1 MNKIEQRTQTT
12 VSEKSRGKAR
22 FLASLTLLLSTALLP
37 ISHAQEFVWAPD
49 FPIGSPIPDITSQ
62 DQNGVVRDYNS
73 IKGDR
78 GVIFLL
84 NRSFDW

>member
-1 MNKIEQRTQTT
+1 MNKLGQKPQTT
-12 VSEKSRGKAR
+12 VSENSRGKAS

-73 IKGDR
+73 IRGDR

>member
-1 MNKIEQRTQTT
+1 MKKLGQKPQTT
-12 VSEKSRGKAR
+12 VSENSRGKAS

-37 ISHAQEFVWAPD
+37 ISHAQKFVWAPG
-49 FPIGSPIPDITSQ
+49 FPIGAPIPDITSQ

-73 IKGDR
+73 IRGDR